1 MSSLYE
7 LIHRVQKRPS
17 MYLGKAS
24 VCNLRS
30 CLAGYII
37 ARRELGIPQTDE
49 ERNFVDF
56 EIWIQKKF
64 NVESSQSW
72 DKIILFY
79 SEDERT
85 ALERFFDLF
94 EEFIQ
99 ENNLVNN
106 LETTNI
112 PA

>member
-7 LIHRVQKRPS
+7 LIHKIQKRPS

-37 ARRELGIPQTDE
+37 ARRELGILQTEE

-56 EIWIQKKF
+56 QTWIQKKF
-64 NVESSQSW
+64 NIQSSQSS

-85 ALERFFDLF
+85 ALERFFSLF

-99 ENNLVNN
+99 ENNLINTS
-106 LETTNI
+106 EKQI
-112 PA
+112 Y